1 MEQDLQRMLD
11 LVERSPDK
19 LKSTEFII
27 GSFNQIFAKYY
38 NSNLIAP
45 ETTIDA
51 TFCLLIIY
59 QLLER
64 NSYAAQQAR
73 LPTSKLDLESS
84 ERLLQNILLL
94 INFNI
99 SKDASTP
106 LGKPLYAVNTETYTI
121 VTGLSVFFAKTFM
134 KKHGPN
140 LDASVLLNHKH
151 DEFFNNILR
160 LSKFGNSVI
169 GRNVVHSFLHL
180 NLFCSFV
187 FNLESHQDKIQNP
200 TELGEYLG
208 NLLAKIKSFFM
219 VEPNESLADAEICTL
234 QRNFGSDVYNGFL
247 L

>member
-1 MEQDLQRMLD
+1 MEMDLQWVLD
-11 LVERSPDK
+11 LVERSPDR

-38 NSNLIAP
+38 NGNLITP

-51 TFCLLIIY
+51 KFCLLIIY
-59 QLLER
+59 QLIER
-64 NSYAAQQAR
+64 NSSAVQQAR

-84 ERLLQNILLL
+84 QQLLQNILVL

-99 SKDASTP
+99 SRDALTP
-106 LGKPLYAVNTETYTI
+106 LGEPLYPVNTETYTI
-121 VTGLSVFFAKTFM
+121 VTGLSVFFAKVFM

-140 LDASVLLNHKH
+140 LDAAVLLNHKH

-169 GRNVVHSFLHL
+169 GGNVVHSFLHL

-187 FNLESHQDKIQNP
+187 FNFESHQDKIQNP
-200 TELGEYLG
+200 TELGEYVG

-219 VEPNESLADAEICTL
+219 VEPNGGPLQAEIGAL
-234 QRNFGSDVYNGFL
+234 QRNFGSDVYNGFCV
-247 L
+247 